1 MSVLLGLLKLLGW
14 LLKPARALL
23 GWMLA
28 DWRNGA
34 VVILGGFVALH
45 MIVIDPDLRE
55 ARNDAEK
62 RAQAEADAHLDTIR
76 NFAAA
81 SAAAEQAQ
89 AGNLARVTG
98 EQARISERTID
109 DFRQRLAALHARAD
123 GMRAVGAGG
132 SVAGGLRR
140 APAASGAGLSGEA
153 GVPGIPAATGGAAA
167 TPGADGLPERLNLAA
182 LNLAALNLAE
192 REEASVYATQLDAL
206 IGWVIAQHAVPASPG
221 ETGPVE
227 GAAR

>member
-1 MSVLLGLLKLLGW
+1 MSVLLGLFKLLGW
-14 LLKPARALL
+14 LAKPARALL

-45 MIVIDPDLRE
+45 MIVIDPDLRA
-55 ARNDAEK
+55 ARDDAEK
-62 RAQAEADAHLDTIR
+62 HAQAEAEAHEDTIR

-81 SAAAEQAQ
+81 STAAEQAQ

-123 GMRAVGAGG
+123 KLRAGPG
-132 SVAGGLRR
+132 SGGGLHR
-140 APAASGAGLSGEA
+140 APTATGAGLSGEA
-153 GVPGIPAATGGAAA
+153 GVPGVPAATGGAAA
-167 TPGADGLPERLNLAA
+167 TPGANGLPERLD
-182 LNLAALNLAE
+182 LAALNLAE
-192 REEASVYATQLDAL
+192 REEASVYATQLDTL
-206 IGWVIAQHAVPASPG
+206 IGWVIAQHAVPASPA

-227 GAAR
+227 GVAQ